1 MARVVNKLT
10 EFGAGSYGKVYHV
23 KYNKCNY
30 AAKFIYEHFLEPDF
44 PTNRQKFDVNCKN
57 LKSLSH
63 TSIVRY
69 IDIIIDHDTRL
80 PVLIMELCD
89 KNLTEFLKQYSS
101 KPLPYHVELNIGL
114 DIAQALQYLHG
125 HVPKILHS
133 NLTSNNIFVV
143 TGPRVKVCDF
153 GMSTLGFAKP
163 KESPCPEYKSP
174 EALNKPP
181 TLSEKLDV
189 FSFGVLL
196 LQILTRLPPNPTD
209 RFRAVSDNAGNIIEI
224 TETDR
229 RSDHLGR
236 IAKIHPLKP
245 TILRCL
251 ENADRHRPTA
261 AELVVSLKSLR
272 GEEEFTKS
280 YERELHKCRS
290 QREVEE
296 SVRRGTL
303 VEDDVGVKLLV
314 LGQSGVGK
322 SLLLHVYDGH
332 QFRTLP
338 YTVGNIHVT

>member
-1 MARVVNKLT
+1 M
-10 EFGAGSYGKVYHV
+10 
-23 KYNKCNY
+23 
-30 AAKFIYEHFLEPDF
+30 
-44 PTNRQKFDVNCKN
+44 
-57 LKSLSH
+57 
-63 TSIVRY
+63 
-69 IDIIIDHDTRL
+69 
-80 PVLIMELCD
+80 
-89 KNLTEFLKQYSS
+89 
-101 KPLPYHVELNIGL
+101 
-114 DIAQALQYLHG
+114 
-125 HVPKILHS
+125 
-133 NLTSNNIFVV
+133 
-143 TGPRVKVCDF
+143 CDF

-181 TLSEKLDV
+181 TLSEKLNV

-209 RFRAVSDNAGNIIEI
+209 RFRAVPDNAGNIIEI
-224 TETDR
+224 SETDR

-236 IAKIHPLKP
+236 IAKIHPLKL

-280 YERELHKCRS
+280 YERELHKCPS
-290 QREVEE
+290 QREVEQ

>member
-1 MARVVNKLT
+1 M
-10 EFGAGSYGKVYHV
+10 
-23 KYNKCNY
+23 
-30 AAKFIYEHFLEPDF
+30 
-44 PTNRQKFDVNCKN
+44 
-57 LKSLSH
+57 
-63 TSIVRY
+63 
-69 IDIIIDHDTRL
+69 
-80 PVLIMELCD
+80 LIMELRD
-89 KNLTEFLKQYSS
+89 KNLPEFFKQYSS
-101 KPLPYHVELNIGL
+101 KPLPYHMELNIGL

-125 HVPKILHS
+125 HIPKILHS
-133 NLTSNNIFVV
+133 NLTSSS
-143 TGPRVKVCDF
+143 PDPESRCA
-153 GMSTLGFAKP
+153 TLGCRHSDSQNP
-163 KESPCPEYKSP
+163 KSRPAPNTKSP

-209 RFRAVSDNAGNIIEI
+209 RFRAVPDNAGNIIEI
-224 TETDR
+224 SETDR

-290 QREVEE
+290 QREVEQ

-314 LGQSGVGK
+314 LGQSGVGRAF
-322 SLLLHVYDGH
+322 SCMSTMDTTFAHSPILLVTHTRNIALQIIVSTMFYFPSGCDVI
-332 QFRTLP
+332 TK
-338 YTVGNIHVT
+338 TVTYKGKPVKLEIW

>member
-1 MARVVNKLT
+1 MYLRFLQEAPPSCSADTEWLELSTNLKSSVLDHMAKCT
-10 EFGAGSYGKVYHV
+10 MSSI
-23 KYNKCNY
+23 YNKCNY
-30 AAKFIYEHFLEPDF
+30 AAKFIYKHLLEPDF

-63 TSIVRY
+63 TCIVRY

-80 PVLIMELCD
+80 PVLIMELRD

-143 TGPRVKVCDF
+143 TGPRVKVCNF

-209 RFRAVSDNAGNIIEI
+209 RFRAVPDNAGNIIEI
-224 TETDR
+224 SETDR

-236 IAKIHPLKP
+236 IAEIHPLKP

-261 AELVVSLKSLR
+261 AEFATLTLCKDL
-272 GEEEFTKS
+272 
-280 YERELHKCRS
+280 ELWGCTEMPGSALGNNSDRMH
-290 QREVEE
+290 
-296 SVRRGTL
+296 SVPRAC
-303 VEDDVGVKLLV
+303 
-314 LGQSGVGK
+314 
-322 SLLLHVYDGH
+322 
-332 QFRTLP
+332 
-338 YTVGNIHVT
+338 I